1 MLNTKDKVIIENY
14 CKEQIKENDLIR
26 VKSIAT
32 LLTEQYALYE
42 IIDYIKNELNIGDDC
57 IYRRKDTYLSE
68 AHGHIRIS
76 RSDLYYSN
84 VYVHQYKVHKAFD
97 ISLEVLGKYIVHHI
111 DGDKHNNNINNL
123 WIFYNSAIHRA
134 FHIELEKNPSISINK
149 FTKNWVE
156 DNINNEN
163 ELELTRYLK
172 LILKVE
178 NTKKCLSVNGLN
190 NAI

>member
-1 MLNTKDKVIIENY
+1 MLSTKDKIIVENY

-26 VKSIAT
+26 VKYIAT
-32 LLTEQYALYE
+32 LLTQKYALYE
-42 IIDYIKNELNIGDDC
+42 IIDYIKKELNIGDDC
-57 IYRRKDTYLSE
+57 IYRCKDTYLSQ
-68 AHGHIRIS
+68 AHGHVRIS

-84 VYVHQYKVHKAFD
+84 VYVHQYKVHKAFNV
-97 ISLEVLGKYIVHHI
+97 SMEVLGKYIIHHI

-123 WIFYNSAIHRA
+123 WIFYNTAIHRA

-156 DNINNEN
+156 DNINNEI
-163 ELELTRYLK
+163 ELTRYLK

-178 NTKKCLSVNGLN
+178 NTKKSLSINGLN